1 MFERRR
7 LTFITY
13 LLAISIFLLT
23 VSGDGSV
30 MLGRLSGIYADKAG
44 AAESQALSS
53 RTERT
58 LMAGTSWETE
68 LYIISSPNDGPTI
81 MVIGGIHGDE
91 PAGYLAADEIATWAI
106 NRGTMLVLP
115 RANVPAIASRTRN
128 APGEPDLN
136 RTFPG
141 DKKGVEIGKL
151 AAEIMAVVDE
161 FQPDWVLDLH
171 EAENFELLS
180 RGALGQTF
188 IYPFNS
194 ISEDIVFEM
203 LTAVNRTIILEEYH
217 FILLRGMAGGSL
229 IEAAQMR
236 GADAL
241 IIETCTQMAL
251 AERIKFQRQVVS
263 SLLYLLEI
271 SIY

>member
-1 MFERRR
+1 MPGRRK

-23 VSGDGSV
+23 VSGDGPAII
-30 MLGRLSGIYADKAG
+30 GRFGSMQAEKAG
-44 AAESQALSS
+44 TAEYKAVSS

-58 LMAGTSWETE
+58 LMAGTPWETE
-68 LYIISSPNDGPTI
+68 LYIISSPNDGPTV
-81 MVIGGIHGDE
+81 MVTGGIHGDE

-106 NRGTMLVLP
+106 DRGTLLVLP
-115 RANVPAIASRTRN
+115 RANAPAIFSRTRN
-128 APGEPDLN
+128 GPGEPDLN
-136 RTFPG
+136 RIFPG
-141 DKKGVEIGKL
+141 DKNGLNSAKL
-151 AAEIMAVVDE
+151 ASEILAVIDE
-161 FQPDWVLDLH
+161 FQPEWVIDLH

-188 IYPFNS
+188 IYPYNS
-194 ISEDIVFEM
+194 VSEDIVFEM

-217 FILLRGMAGGSL
+217 FLLLRGMAGGSL

-241 IIETCTQMAL
+241 IIETCIQMAL
-251 AERIKFQRQVVS
+251 SERIKFHRQVVS

-271 SIY
+271 AVY

>member
-1 MFERRR
+1 MFGRRR

-13 LLAISIFLLT
+13 LLALSIFLLT

-30 MLGRLSGIYADKAG
+30 MLGRIGGMKIEKAG
-44 AAESQALSS
+44 AAEFQAVSS

-58 LMAGTSWETE
+58 LMTGTPWETE
-68 LYIISSPNDGPTI
+68 LYIISSPNDGPTV
-81 MVIGGIHGDE
+81 MVTGGIHGDE

-106 NRGTMLVLP
+106 DRGTLLVLP
-115 RANVPAIASRTRN
+115 RANAPAIASRTRN
-128 APGEPDLN
+128 APGGSDLN

-141 DKKGVEIGKL
+141 DKNGQNTDKL
-151 AAEIMAVVDE
+151 AAEILAVINE
-161 FQPDWVLDLH
+161 FEPEWVIDLH

-217 FILLRGMAGGSL
+217 FLLVRGMAGGSL
-229 IEAAQMR
+229 IEAAQLR
-236 GADAL
+236 GADSL

-251 AERIKFQRQVVS
+251 SERIKFHRQVVS

-271 SIY
+271 AVY

>member
-1 MFERRR
+1 MSGRRR

-30 MLGRLSGIYADKAG
+30 ILGRLGSMHAEKAG
-44 AAESQALSS
+44 AAEYSALSS

-58 LMAGTSWETE
+58 LMAGTPWETE
-68 LYIISSPNDGPTI
+68 LYIISSPNDGPTL
-81 MVIGGIHGDE
+81 MVTGGIHGDE

-106 NRGTMLVLP
+106 DRGTLLVLP

-128 APGEPDLN
+128 APGGPDLN
-136 RTFPG
+136 RIFPG
-141 DKKGVEIGKL
+141 DKNGVKTGKL
-151 AAEIMAVVDE
+151 AAEILAVVDE
-161 FQPDWVLDLH
+161 FQPEWVIDLH
-171 EAENFELLS
+171 EAENFELLL

-188 IYPFNS
+188 IYPDNS
-194 ISEDIVFEM
+194 VSEDIVFEM
-203 LTAVNRTIILEEYH
+203 LTAVNRTIMLEEYH

-251 AERIKFQRQVVS
+251 SERIKFHRQVVS

-271 SIY
+271 AVY